1 MMTPEEQKY
10 YEDYLSLFIQDGWV
24 QFEKDIQ
31 DNLDDYSIEAIK
43 DEGDLRF
50 IQGQR
55 TILNS
60 IKNFR
65 NGIENTY
72 ESLQQQD
79 SEADYVQAI

>member
-72 ESLQQQD
+72 ESLQQQ
-79 SEADYVQAI
+79 EVEVDYVQAI

>member
-1 MMTPEEQKY
+1 MTPEEQKY

-72 ESLQQQD
+72 ESLQQQ
-79 SEADYVQAI
+79 EVEVDYVQAI

>member
-72 ESLQQQD
+72 ESLQQQ
-79 SEADYVQAI
+79 EVEVDYVQDI

>member
-43 DEGDLRF
+43 DGGDLRF

-72 ESLQQQD
+72 ESLQQQ
-79 SEADYVQAI
+79 EVEVDYVQAI